1 MDTYSE
7 LEQWQQGGKW
17 FKYRDHSIFCRIEGK
32 GEPLVLI
39 HGFPTSSWDWHALW
53 PALTERY
60 FVIAIDMIGFGF
72 SDKPVDYEYS
82 ITDQADLISG
92 FISELGVKRCDIF
105 CHDYGVNVAQEL
117 LSRDIKGELSYDI
130 HSVCFLNGGLFPEAH
145 QPVFVQRLLSSS
157 LGGIISRFITRNT
170 YESAMCRL
178 FGPSNQPDQELL
190 HSFWELVE
198 YNNGL
203 GLIHRLVRYI
213 DERRCHRNRWV
224 EALQKTS
231 TPMQFINGVADPAS
245 GIEMADRYEEMID
258 GGNVVRLEGVGHY
271 PHIET
276 PQRVLATY
284 LDFRQGIDKKRTD

>member
-1 MDTYSE
+1 MDTSE
-7 LEQWQQGGKW
+7 SLDGWQQGGKW

-72 SDKPVDYEYS
+72 SDKPVDYDYN
-82 ITDQADLISG
+82 IIDQADLLSG
-92 FISELGVKRCDIF
+92 FLRELGVRHCDVM

-117 LSRDIKGELSYDI
+117 LARQLQGKHDCEIK
-130 HSVCFLNGGLFPEAH
+130 SVCFLNGGLFPETH
-145 QPVFVQRLLSSS
+145 QPVFIQRLLSSS
-157 LGGIISRFITRNT
+157 MGGIVSRFITRST
-170 YESAMCRL
+170 YEKAICRL
-178 FGPSNQPDQELL
+178 FGSATQPDQELL
-190 HSFWELVE
+190 QNFWELVK

-213 DERRCHRNRWV
+213 EERRCHRNRWV
-224 EALQKTS
+224 DALQKS
-231 TPMQFINGVADPAS
+231 NTPMRFINGVDDPAS
-245 GIEMADRYEEMID
+245 GREMVDRYEYMID
-258 GGNVVRLEGVGHY
+258 NSDVVRLEGVGHY

-276 PQRVLATY
+276 PQRVLSTY
-284 LDFRQGIDKKRTD
+284 LEFRQLLDT